1 MTTSDLV
8 SNSAA
13 QAASNGTSAGAV
25 RAADGVAS
33 PSTAAATS
41 APSDQHKPRENEN
54 GDDGEEEEE
63 VVTLQ
68 EVLQEQ
74 SALDEAAVAVLGEA
88 DADHCSYALGYHR
101 QALYACLT
109 CTQPRVDA
117 ESGAV
122 EGAAGVC
129 LACSYHCHADH
140 ELVELYTKRAFRC
153 DCGTS
158 RLPATAPCTLWS
170 DKDAVNDGN
179 KYSQNFAGQY
189 CTCHR
194 PYPDPV
200 RTTPEVMVQC
210 IVCED
215 WLHEEHIVA
224 DGASLPAAFDEMIC
238 ASCMT
243 KHAFLAAYQ
252 ALEPKDDEDRDEDQE
267 TEGNEDQTATPA
279 GDCVLQPLLDQPT
292 TTPSAA
298 TTATFW
304 QREWRTRLC
313 SCSKCVARLERAG
326 LAFLMDTEDSLQAY
340 EERAAQQQRQRTEAE
355 AERSRQHSPVPR
367 SAMSP
372 PEATTNTTVE
382 AALSSL
388 EQAAQRA
395 FETKLSHEQQ
405 VEMARG
411 YSHMKTKLHEYL
423 SGFAASGQTVRAE
436 DIQQFFES
444 LRASKRPRHS

>member
-1 MTTSDLV
+1 MTTSDSPLH
-8 SNSAA
+8 SGA
-13 QAASNGTSAGAV
+13 QDASNGAAAGAV
-25 RAADGVAS
+25 RPADASQS
-33 PSTAAATS
+33 PSTATS
-41 APSDQHKPRENEN
+41 PGKRDGDQA
-54 GDDGEEEEE
+54 DDDDNEE
-63 VVTLQ
+63 VITLQ

-74 SALDEAAVAVLGEA
+74 SELDEAAVAVLGEA

-158 RLPATAPCTLWS
+158 RLPAAAPCALWA
-170 DKDAVNDGN
+170 DKDAVNAGN
-179 KYSQNFAGQY
+179 AYSHNFAGRY
-189 CTCHR
+189 CTCRR
-194 PYPDPV
+194 PYPDPE

-215 WLHEEHIVA
+215 WLHEEHI
-224 DGASLPAAFDEMIC
+224 GALPAAFDEMIC
-238 ASCMT
+238 AACMAR
-243 KHAFLAAYQ
+243 HAFLAAYQ
-252 ALEPKDDEDRDEDQE
+252 ALEPQAEDAEAEDEEEDKDKQQQQ
-267 TEGNEDQTATPA
+267 G
-279 GDCVLQPLLDQPT
+279 CVLQALLDQQPA
-292 TTPSAA
+292 AA
-298 TTATFW
+298 TGATFW
-304 QREWRTRLC
+304 QRDWRTRLC
-313 SCSKCVARLERAG
+313 PCSKCVARLERAG
-326 LAFLMDTEDSLQAY
+326 LAFLMDPEDSLQAY
-340 EERAAQQQRQRTEAE
+340 EERAAQQQQQRDAAD
-355 AERSRQHSPVPR
+355 AERQQRSSPVQR
-367 SAMSP
+367 SALSSP
-372 PEATTNTTVE
+372 AGETTDTTVE

-423 SGFAASGQTVRAE
+423 SGFAASGQTVKAQ